1 MENPPILKIGFHPGM
16 AHLFLAIY
24 TNVMLVTGRVHHSKL
39 LGSSRA
45 KRSEVLQKAHGLWDL
60 ALASLVAMGKTG
72 NIGMNIRKIGDEY
85 GANIVR
91 MHENYENN
99 IPTTSN
105 YYIHVSVME
114 IGKIRSSLVSLCCAV
129 YSLAVCWQLGDFPKG
144 SRTPKGPLYW
154 KFILCWTYRT
164 IKFVH
169 ICFPTL
175 DPARAM

>member
-24 TNVMLVTGRVHHSKL
+24 TMVMLVTGRVHHSKL

-91 MHENYENN
+91 MYEN
-99 IPTTSN
+99 
-105 YYIHVSVME
+105 
-114 IGKIRSSLVSLCCAV
+114 
-129 YSLAVCWQLGDFPKG
+129 F
-144 SRTPKGPLYW
+144 
-154 KFILCWTYRT
+154 
-164 IKFVH
+164 
-169 ICFPTL
+169 
-175 DPARAM
+175 